1 MALSN
6 LLGWNKKAETP
17 TGSMRKRLW
26 SIRQIGEKR
35 HGRAPYF
42 YINIEIKNK
51 LRTELYKIL

>member
-35 HGRAPYF
+35 HERVFCISMAY
-42 YINIEIKNK
+42 YRR
-51 LRTELYKIL
+51 LRPAL

>member
-35 HGRAPYF
+35 HERAPYC
-42 YINIEIKNK
+42 YINIIKSI
-51 LRTELYKIL
+51 LRLRIN